1 MHIFTGS
8 LTPRFSLALIAP
20 PLSVR
25 SCWSSSPGLHGSW
38 FSWASFFSSGRF
50 FQVHSLKLAFKT
62 QVIPSWVFRRT
73 TVSSVL
79 GANTFKLKLFYS
91 SDNSQVKQT
100 SLVQEVKRF
109 LKENYQYTL
118 RTLHGRAEIWRYE
131 ISPLVLKI
139 FHSFAPSFF
148 PPRCFFRQVF
158 SGLRSDSILCELSLS
173 SVLVYLPDIWM

>member
-20 PLSVR
+20 PFSVR
-25 SCWSSSPGLHGSW
+25 SCWSSSPGLRRSW

-109 LKENYQYTL
+109 FKGELAVYTEDITWPRGDLEIRNFSSSVENISL
-118 RTLHGRAEIWRYE
+118 VRAE
-131 ISPLVLKI
+131 
-139 FHSFAPSFF
+139 FF
-148 PPRCFFRQVF
+148 P
-158 SGLRSDSILCELSLS
+158 S
-173 SVLVYLPDIWM
+173 

>member
-25 SCWSSSPGLHGSW
+25 SCWSSSPGLRRSW

-109 LKENYQYTL
+109 FKGELPVYIEDITWPRADLEIRNFSSSVENISL
-118 RTLHGRAEIWRYE
+118 VRAE
-131 ISPLVLKI
+131 
-139 FHSFAPSFF
+139 FF
-148 PPRCFFRQVF
+148 P
-158 SGLRSDSILCELSLS
+158 S
-173 SVLVYLPDIWM
+173 

>member
-20 PLSVR
+20 PFSVR
-25 SCWSSSPGLHGSW
+25 SCWSSSPGLRRSW

-91 SDNSQVKQT
+91 SDNSHVKQT

-109 LKENYQYTL
+109 FKGELPVYIEDITWPRGDLEIRNFSSSVENISL
-118 RTLHGRAEIWRYE
+118 VRAE
-131 ISPLVLKI
+131 
-139 FHSFAPSFF
+139 FF
-148 PPRCFFRQVF
+148 P
-158 SGLRSDSILCELSLS
+158 S
-173 SVLVYLPDIWM
+173 

>member
-25 SCWSSSPGLHGSW
+25 SCWSSSPGLRRSW

-79 GANTFKLKLFYS
+79 GPNTFKLKLFYS

-109 LKENYQYTL
+109 FKGELPVYIEDITWPRGDLEIRNFSSSVENISL
-118 RTLHGRAEIWRYE
+118 VRAE
-131 ISPLVLKI
+131 
-139 FHSFAPSFF
+139 FF
-148 PPRCFFRQVF
+148 T
-158 SGLRSDSILCELSLS
+158 S
-173 SVLVYLPDIWM
+173 

>member
-25 SCWSSSPGLHGSW
+25 SCWSSSPGLRRSW
-38 FSWASFFSSGRF
+38 LSWASFFSSGRF

-100 SLVQEVKRF
+100 SLVQRVKRF
-109 LKENYQYTL
+109 FKGELPVYIEDRYYMAA
-118 RTLHGRAEIWRYE
+118 RRYE
-131 ISPLVLKI
+131 ISPLMLKI
-139 FHSFAPSFF
+139 FHSFALSFF
-148 PPRCFFRQVF
+148 PPRCFFRQVL
-158 SGLRSDSILCELSLS
+158 SGLRSDSILCEL
-173 SVLVYLPDIWM
+173 

>member
-25 SCWSSSPGLHGSW
+25 SCWSSSPGLRRSW

-79 GANTFKLKLFYS
+79 GPNTFKLKLFYS

-100 SLVQEVKRF
+100 SLVQR
-109 LKENYQYTL
+109 ENYQHTKLFLVHKRPKLKFRLLILIYTTSL
-118 RTLHGRAEIWRYE
+118 IE
-131 ISPLVLKI
+131 
-139 FHSFAPSFF
+139 F
-148 PPRCFFRQVF
+148 PPQYKHSRQ
-158 SGLRSDSILCELSLS
+158 RSRMMIHRRRDRDPSTIS
-173 SVLVYLPDIWM
+173 MA

>member
-91 SDNSQVKQT
+91 SHNSQVKQT

-109 LKENYQYTL
+109 FKGELPVYTEDITWPRGDLEIRNFSSRVENISL
-118 RTLHGRAEIWRYE
+118 VRAE
-131 ISPLVLKI
+131 
-139 FHSFAPSFF
+139 FF
-148 PPRCFFRQVF
+148 P
-158 SGLRSDSILCELSLS
+158 S
-173 SVLVYLPDIWM
+173 

>member
-109 LKENYQYTL
+109 FKGELPVYTEDITWPRGDLEIRNFSSRVEN
-118 RTLHGRAEIWRYE
+118 
-131 ISPLVLKI
+131 ISLVRVFSLLG
-139 FHSFAPSFF
+139 
-148 PPRCFFRQVF
+148 VF
-158 SGLRSDSILCELSLS
+158 SGRFFLA
-173 SVLVYLPDIWM
+173 SVLTVFFVNCHSALF